1 MNSDPADTHWRL
13 AMDPPDDARR
23 ESWWR
28 RLPGEP
34 AMMADGMFDPAR
46 YRVNVP
52 LIDAFNTAL
61 LLGQPL
67 LLTGEPGCGKTEAAH
82 YLAWRLG
89 LTRPGGGGRTEYARR
104 FNTKSTTQSQDLFYS
119 FDVVG
124 RFHAAQSKGDPNP
137 ENFISLQPLGRAIL
151 DACATDA
158 AKALRTKLD
167 GKDYG
172 LRRSVVL
179 IDEIDKA
186 PRDTPNDLLVEFER
200 MEFTLRDLNLTFRA
214 QPDLQPIII
223 LTSNRERGLPD
234 AFLRRCVFHAM
245 EFPEDG
251 QLAEIVKARLGERHP
266 GVEDSL
272 EPLLKVF
279 NGLRDP
285 HENLR
290 RPPGTAELLGFVAAV
305 ADAGLRTAQEIRA
318 SNTWHAAAQM
328 ILLKDNDDQKQVR
341 QGNRIGALLAR

>member
-1 MNSDPADTHWRL
+1 MTTAPSDTHWRL
-13 AMDPPDDARR
+13 AKDPPDDLDR
-23 ESWWR
+23 EGWWK
-28 RLPGEP
+28 RLPEEP
-34 AMMADGMFDPAR
+34 AMMADGMFDPAK
-46 YRVNVP
+46 YQVNQP
-52 LIDAFNTAL
+52 LIDAFNAAL

-89 LTRPGGGGRTEYARR
+89 LTRPGNAGRTEYARR
-104 FNTKSTTQSQDLFYS
+104 FNTKSTTQAQDLFYS

-124 RFHAAQSKGDPNP
+124 RFQASQSGGDARA
-137 ENFISLQPLGRAIL
+137 ENFITLQPLGRAIL
-151 DACATDA
+151 DACSSEA
-158 AKALRTKLD
+158 AGQLRTKLD
-167 GKDYG
+167 GKDHG

-214 QPDLQPIII
+214 EPGLQPIIV

-234 AFLRRCVFHAM
+234 AFLRRCIYHAM
-245 EFPEDG
+245 EFPGDA
-251 QLAEIVKARLGERHP
+251 QLARIVEARLGERHP
-266 GVEDSL
+266 GVETSL

-285 HENLR
+285 QENLR

-305 ADAGLRTAQEIRA
+305 ADAGLRTAADIRA
-318 SNTWHAAAQM
+318 SSTWHAAAQM

-341 QGNRIGALLAR
+341 KGNRIGQLLAR